1 MGTEGL
7 LQTEGNSKHFFT
19 SVFSAP
25 VPRSWAMKEMTPI
38 GIINAGKGSVQ

>member
-7 LQTEGNSKHFFT
+7 LQTEGNSKHLFT

-25 VPRSWAMKEMTPI
+25 VPRSWAMKDMTSTSM
-38 GIINAGKGSVQ
+38 INTGNGSI

>member
-7 LQTEGNSKHFFT
+7 LQMEENGKHLFT

-25 VPRSWAMKEMTPI
+25 VPRSWAMKDVTSTDMINTGNG
-38 GIINAGKGSVQ
+38 GI